1 MGRKDETAI
10 SLSLCSY
17 IIETGEKTCV
27 EMQWKKEEA
36 AIDLEVHKILK
47 NGETVSQSTY

>member
-27 EMQWKKEEA
+27 KMQWKKEEA
-36 AIDLEVHKILK
+36 AIDLEVYKILE